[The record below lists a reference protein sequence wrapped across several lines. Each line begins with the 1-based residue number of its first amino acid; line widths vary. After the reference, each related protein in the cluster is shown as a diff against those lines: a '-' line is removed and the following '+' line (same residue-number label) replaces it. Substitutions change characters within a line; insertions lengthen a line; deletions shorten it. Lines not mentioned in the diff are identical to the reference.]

1 MSKYEQISEISEEQ
15 IDESIEKLENLCPD
29 KKEDLKKLDMMY
41 ISAIFKKRF
50 SGFNIIKTILQYCK
64 YHIFTKHP
72 KIELDIENNKIE
84 IESINQQLASFQTQF
99 NTFDSSFN
107 QFVTQSSETEE
118 QTNSEIILLKERLSE
133 CERMIAGLRLDVNQI
148 QDELDERFPNDDDLS
163 NDDNQTDTPND
174 GEDSVPVG
182 ETNGEISQ

>member
-15 IDESIEKLENLCPD
+15 IDKSIEKLENLCPD

-50 SGFNIIKTILQYCK
+50 SGFNIMKTILQYCK

-72 KIELDIENNKIE
+72 KIESDIENNKIE

-107 QFVTQSSETEE
+107 QFVTQSSETEGQTNSEIILLKERLSETEE

-133 CERMIAGLRLDVNQI
+133 CERMIASL
-148 QDELDERFPNDDDLS
+148 
-163 NDDNQTDTPND
+163 
-174 GEDSVPVG
+174 
-182 ETNGEISQ
+182 